1 MHLLDTDTL
10 THLYAG
16 QLNVIER
23 LRSVEDQS
31 RNEITTFATD

>member
-1 MHLLDTDTL
+1 MYLLDTDTL

-23 LRSVEDQS
+23 LRSVASDNS
-31 RNEITTFATD
+31 HKY